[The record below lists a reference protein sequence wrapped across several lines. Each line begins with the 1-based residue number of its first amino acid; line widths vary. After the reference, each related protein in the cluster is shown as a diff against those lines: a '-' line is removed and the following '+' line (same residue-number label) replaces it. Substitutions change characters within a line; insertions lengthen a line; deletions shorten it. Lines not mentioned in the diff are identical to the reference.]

1 MAKLKAGDTPYLK
14 CSGYGLIS
22 YEIGEEVLSIRKGI
36 VRLENRDT
44 KYDAF
49 TGEPIG
55 GGSLGLTVS
64 ICIDPVDIAA
74 AKRYIADND

>member
-1 MAKLKAGDTPYLK
+1 MAKLKTGDTPYMK
-14 CSGYGLIS
+14 CDGYGLIS
-22 YEIGEEVLSIRKGI
+22 YETGEEIFSIRKGI
-36 VRLENRDT
+36 ITLENRDT

-49 TGEPIG
+49 TGLPIG

-74 AKRYIADND
+74 AKRYIAENG